1 MKDFEGFVGFLGDL
15 LNYLGGSAE
24 EKEVEV
30 PKYST
35 ENPFLHHM
43 SQSFELPSIAAVV
56 RFAATSKA
64 PILIIKEN
72 GHHFSMVDQKVSE
85 PIDLFNRIKK

>member
-1 MKDFEGFVGFLGDL
+1 MGDL

-24 EKEVEV
+24 EKEVDV
-30 PKYST
+30 PKNTT
-35 ENPFLHHM
+35 EIPYLHHM
-43 SQSFELPSIAAVV
+43 SETLELPSIAAIV

-72 GHHFSMVDQKVSE
+72 GHHFSPGDQKVSGA
-85 PIDLFNRIKK
+85 N